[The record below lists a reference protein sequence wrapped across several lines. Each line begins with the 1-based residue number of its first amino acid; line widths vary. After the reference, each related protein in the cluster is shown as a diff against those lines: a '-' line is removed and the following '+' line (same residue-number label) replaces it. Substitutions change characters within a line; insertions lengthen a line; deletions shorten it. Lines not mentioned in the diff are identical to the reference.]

1 MKKTV
6 CAVLCL
12 LLVLSFSPGVSAQ
25 SPAIK
30 GISDGQTVNG
40 DMEIYWDKIETAEY
54 YTVNVRYIQNSDS
67 GPLAYD
73 AVKTENTSFTL
84 EKKVMDIYGKGSYR
98 VCVGACVNGKM
109 Y

>member
-12 LLVLSFSPGVSAQ
+12 LLVLSFSPWVSAQ
-25 SPAIK
+25 SPVIK

-54 YTVNVRYIQNSDS
+54 YTVNVR
-67 GPLAYD
+67 
-73 AVKTENTSFTL
+73 
-84 EKKVMDIYGKGSYR
+84 
-98 VCVGACVNGKM
+98 
-109 Y
+109 